1 MLPAYRMAQMVYH
14 RLLEDTA
21 RLQQEVVMQNM
32 VNASFGPDALPV
44 NEILRGREATL
55 ARHRE
60 EPTHR
65 ITTVNKLIEANIKL
79 IEEFEKLF
87 EENQA
92 SDIEAFAAAMA
103 GPLEASDAQ

>member
-21 RLQQEVVMQNM
+21 RLQTEVVLQNM

-44 NEILRGREATL
+44 NKVLRGREETL
-55 ARHRE
+55 SGHRE
-60 EPTHR
+60 NSTQR
-65 ITTVNKLIEANIKL
+65 VSTVNKTIEANVKL

-87 EENQA
+87 AEHDATEM
-92 SDIEAFAAAMA
+92 EAFVIAMKSRLWE
-103 GPLEASDAQ
+103 GER